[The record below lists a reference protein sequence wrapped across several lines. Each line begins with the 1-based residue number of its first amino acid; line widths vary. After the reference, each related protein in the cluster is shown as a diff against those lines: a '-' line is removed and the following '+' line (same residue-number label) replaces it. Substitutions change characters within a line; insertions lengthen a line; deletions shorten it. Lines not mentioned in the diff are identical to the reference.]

1 MIVSRFTEAGAAAMA
16 RNINMNNLLS
26 TWVYLDDKD
35 TSQNVIYVC
44 SRWIRIMLFQFLT
57 TTG

>member
-1 MIVSRFTEAGAAAMA
+1 MSRFTEAGAAAMA

-35 TSQNVIYVC
+35 TSQNVIYV
-44 SRWIRIMLFQFLT
+44 SAQWIPKMFKQILT

>member
-1 MIVSRFTEAGAAAMA
+1 MA

-35 TSQNVIYVC
+35 TSQNVIYV
-44 SRWIRIMLFQFLT
+44 SAQWIPKMFKQILT

>member
-1 MIVSRFTEAGAAAMA
+1 MA

-44 SRWIRIMLFQFLT
+44 TRWIRIKLLQLLI

>member
-1 MIVSRFTEAGAAAMA
+1 MSRFTEAGAAAMA

-35 TSQNVIYVC
+35 TSKNVIYVC
-44 SRWIRIMLFQFLT
+44 AWWILYMF
-57 TTG
+57 

>member
-44 SRWIRIMLFQFLT
+44 LWWIQI
-57 TTG
+57 

>member
-1 MIVSRFTEAGAAAMA
+1 MA

-44 SRWIRIMLFQFLT
+44 TRWIRKKLLQFLI